1 TNINLVDPWLKT
13 LGIAPVLLQPEACGP
28 KQCVTGDPK
37 HPKGDPVPL
46 PEPLGNNTHAVL
58 QVQEPVSPGLKSFPV
73 NVFNGSNGMKISVT
87 VRSIDTI
94 AKLQKKVQKLK
105 PELIGC
111 GNLVYNGKPVQLQK
125 KLSEL
130 QVKPE
135 ATFII
140 YQKCYGG

>member
-1 TNINLVDPWLKT
+1 I
-13 LGIAPVLLQPEACGP
+13 ISLQYQLRPEACGP

-46 PEPLGNNTHAVL
+46 PEPLENNTHAVL
-58 QVQEPVSPGLKSFPV
+58 QVQKPVSPAGPKRFTV

-94 AKLQKKVQKLK
+94 AKLQKKVQKLR

-111 GNLVYNGKPVQLQK
+111 GNLVYNGKPVQLHK

-140 YQKCYGG
+140 YQKCHGG